1 MMTSLLPIFFF
12 AIATRQFLRARA
24 IILDEDIDAVKVI
37 FDHFATV
44 AKDLRDEIELVY
56 KERCDYGTLSDCDRN
71 NYNDCSSEF
80 PNPQC
85 FDEENFNLTSSE
97 CECGINWD
105 TTITKVTFP
114 KAQLSTSDLVENPS
128 DPEVTETACY
138 TRLVE
143 TKMVSIYSESE
154 NYWEKY
160 EVSDKIAIVTFSDK
174 ATVLTLASNNNM
186 EELIIASDE
195 NKEELKDKID
205 SLEADGTTN
214 FYDAF
219 EEGFGLLNASFTNET
234 FAASGTGCNVA
245 IIFLTD
251 GAIAEIKQGAE
262 LQEETEKVINLV
274 QTRIEELEANF
285 TRKATIFA
293 YSLGDE
299 SDREVMKQIACNTGG
314 IWTHISDDNKDNL
327 ISVMGAYYQW
337 FAAGLGAGEGNENFV
352 AWVEPYIFSS
362 DGKLGTS
369 VSVPVYDR
377 TVYPYVFLGV
387 VGVDIYMDA
396 ISKIMKVNATEAT
409 DWMKNEWIIRDDEC
423 PSIVPTE
430 CQLEALRSRGGANAT
445 CGRCSRFEDILPMP
459 CSTQTMSVYSNGLWV
474 NVDYQGQEYDEK
486 ACCNKCSDDIPD
498 PPPDPVEEKEKKAMI
513 VSIAVA
519 ASVLAVGL
527 IAALIYRYRNRE
539 EVKEV
544 EEVEEVEEEEVEEG
558 VLNVS
563 DPPTLDELRRRFNI
577 IKASTLSDGTATS

>member
-1 MMTSLLPIFFF
+1 
-12 AIATRQFLRARA
+12 
-24 IILDEDIDAVKVI
+24 
-37 FDHFATV
+37 
-44 AKDLRDEIELVY
+44 
-56 KERCDYGTLSDCDRN
+56 
-71 NYNDCSSEF
+71 
-80 PNPQC
+80 
-85 FDEENFNLTSSE
+85 
-97 CECGINWD
+97 
-105 TTITKVTFP
+105 
-114 KAQLSTSDLVENPS
+114 
-128 DPEVTETACY
+128 
-138 TRLVE
+138 
-143 TKMVSIYSESE
+143 MVSIYSESE

-160 EVSDKIAIVTFSDK
+160 EGNPASIYFGSHNGLFRMIPAKHQIQCWNYDPRRRPWFVAASSGPKEVVLILDISSSMAQSKTQSGRIKIAKEAAKIVIDTLTVSDKIAIVTFSDK

-474 NVDYQGQEYDEK
+474 NVDCKYCDR
-486 ACCNKCSDDIPD
+486 
-498 PPPDPVEEKEKKAMI
+498 
-513 VSIAVA
+513 
-519 ASVLAVGL
+519 
-527 IAALIYRYRNRE
+527 IYFAIDRSLM
-539 EVKEV
+539 K
-544 EEVEEVEEEEVEEG
+544 
-558 VLNVS
+558 L
-563 DPPTLDELRRRFNI
+563 T
-577 IKASTLSDGTATS
+577 